1 MAQMSGSNRL
11 LIMEKELK
19 GQELE
24 RDELT
29 KKLEHLAKVEKT
41 HSNALGRYNRI
52 EHDNTVEQPV
62 DRTAALLNEL
72 RVWKEKV
79 QRLETQQAKEEA
91 TRKNQ
96 EERIKSVQEEN
107 RIYQE
112 KIEEIRKSRN
122 ITLDEEPDIQDINE
136 KKDQEIERLNKQKK
150 ELMEKNQ

>member
-1 MAQMSGSNRL
+1 
-11 LIMEKELK
+11 ME
-19 GQELE
+19 
-24 RDELT
+24 
-29 KKLEHLAKVEKT
+29 
-41 HSNALGRYNRI
+41 Y
-52 EHDNTVEQPV
+52 DNTAEQPM

-122 ITLDEEPDIQDINE
+122 IPLEEEPDIQDINE
-136 KKDQEIERLNKQKK
+136 KKDQEIERLTK
-150 ELMEKNQ
+150 